1 MQNYQTV
8 YDVIFDNEEYV
19 QKIKTKLPTL
29 FLLAEVE
36 NSRNG
41 KLGMEIG
48 STRERIIIALLMYIF
63 GVEDVDAD
71 LPITLAEVDVLV
83 KKEPLSIKTATGA
96 RIPGVKLIWSVDAQK
111 ALEFKEHYEP
121 TCDLMLVQ
129 INWHNKGYLYLFPK
143 QTQKD
148 VLESI
153 GRDVYIKLPKQ
164 GTNARGV
171 ELSGIA
177 IQKLMQEPT
186 ARKIEIDFTRTEVD
200 YKAAY
205 TRWLDYWNEL

>member
-1 MQNYQTV
+1 MQNYRSV

-19 QKIKTKLPTL
+19 QKIKAKLPTL
-29 FLLAEVE
+29 FQLAEVE

-48 STRERIIIALLMYIF
+48 SARERIIIALMMYIF
-63 GVEDVDAD
+63 GVEDVDVD
-71 LPITLAEVDVLV
+71 LPITLPEVDVIV
-83 KKEPLSIKTATGA
+83 KNESLSIKTATGA
-96 RIPGVKLIWSVDAQK
+96 RISGVKLIWSVDAQK
-111 ALEFKEHYEP
+111 ALEFKEHYMP
-121 TCDLMLVQ
+121 TCDLILVQ
-129 INWHNKGYLYLFPK
+129 INWHNTGYLYLFPK

-148 VLESI
+148 VLDSI
-153 GRDVYIKLPKQ
+153 GRDAYIKLPKQ

-177 IQKLMQEPT
+177 IQCLMQQPT
-186 ARKIEIDFTRTEVD
+186 ARKLEVDFSRTEID

-205 TRWLDYWNEL
+205 TRWLEYWNQL